1 LEGEGYGFGVTSFR
15 FLVLDGDKSTGKMS
29 KFEELSEALT
39 TLKIEIKATR
49 DQHERARVACDTAVV
64 KGDKEGVRIHA
75 ARLEDCDNHLKELRE
90 RLASVEALWHEAW
103 QEIIEELSV
112 EELVRMIESF
122 KKKLETLKK

>member
-1 LEGEGYGFGVTSFR
+1 
-15 FLVLDGDKSTGKMS
+15 MS